1 MTDAAR
7 DPVDP
12 SPAPTATGLRVRST
26 FWYGFWLAAVLM
38 TCKWLAWRPLNYLRW
53 ASKHPF
59 SDASIVT
66 SNDLLFALFA
76 ALAFQAV
83 LYLAR
88 RRPRLGR
95 FVWGTWL
102 LFCIVSVLYAIIS
115 IPIFVELR
123 APLTYSLVSLSRN
136 VKSMS
141 ASLAPS
147 LSWKLGAALVA
158 VPPVYLL

>member
-1 MTDAAR
+1 MTAAR
-7 DPVDP
+7 DTVDS
-12 SPAPTATGLRVRST
+12 SPGPAAPGLRIRST
-26 FWYGFWLAAVLM
+26 FWYGFWLAVILM

-66 SNDLLFALFA
+66 NNDLLFALFA
-76 ALAFQAV
+76 SLAFQGA

-88 RRPRLGR
+88 CRPRLGR

-102 LFCIVSVLYAIIS
+102 CFCVLSVLYAIIS

-136 VKSMS
+136 VMSMS
-141 ASLAPS
+141 ASLTP
-147 LSWKLGAALVA
+147 LLPWELGAGVVA
-158 VPPVYLL
+158 VP